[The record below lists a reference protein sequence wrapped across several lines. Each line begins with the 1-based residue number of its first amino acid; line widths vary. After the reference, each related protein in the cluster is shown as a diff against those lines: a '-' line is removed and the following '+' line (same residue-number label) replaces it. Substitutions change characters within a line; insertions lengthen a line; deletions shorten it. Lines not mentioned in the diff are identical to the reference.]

1 MSYNIRTYPPFDRAI
16 KRLNKRYKSLK
27 ADLLKLIAEL
37 QENPQMG
44 ADLGKGFRKVRM
56 QISAKGKGKS
66 GGARVITYIV
76 RVSEADAAKLKLGQ
90 SLSPKN
96 YGVDALRGVDADS
109 CVLRGQVEGNG
120 CVLRGQAEGNIFE
133 RGDAVSD
140 VFKYNVDDGVEAV
153 ATFEGKLVAVV
164 RIDNRKIAPVRVF
177 NL

>member
-1 MSYNIRTYPPFDRAI
+1 MRWKTFFSLLFLCLLTFNVDGQSTLRLMSYNIRTYPPFDRAI

-76 RVSEADAAKLKLGQ
+76 RVSEADAAIALVYIYDK
-90 SLSPKN
+90 SEKN
-96 YGVDALRGVDADS
+96 NITDAELRALQEE
-109 CVLRGQVEGNG
+109 CEL
-120 CVLRGQAEGNIFE
+120 
-133 RGDAVSD
+133 
-140 VFKYNVDDGVEAV
+140 
-153 ATFEGKLVAVV
+153 
-164 RIDNRKIAPVRVF
+164 
-177 NL
+177 

>member
-27 ADLLKLIAEL
+27 MDLLKLIAEL

-76 RVSEADAAKLKLGQ
+76 RVSEADAAIALVYIYDK
-90 SLSPKN
+90 SEKN
-96 YGVDALRGVDADS
+96 NITDAELRALQEECG
-109 CVLRGQVEGNG
+109 L
-120 CVLRGQAEGNIFE
+120 
-133 RGDAVSD
+133 
-140 VFKYNVDDGVEAV
+140 
-153 ATFEGKLVAVV
+153 
-164 RIDNRKIAPVRVF
+164 
-177 NL
+177 